1 MYFIRFQTDGIL
13 MNGAIISCFSFI
25 GVLYS
30 YMTVYFIV
38 ENYFDSRT
46 GT

>member
-13 MNGAIISCFSFI
+13 MNGEIISCFSFI
-25 GVLYS
+25 GMLYS
-30 YMTVYFIV
+30 YMAVYYIA
-38 ENYFDSRT
+38 ENHFDSRT